1 MNSFDRFWVQPNQV
15 HRKINDKH
23 PYILMGKI
31 RNALNQIHANLLQS
45 HFSSNIVHAKYDTF
59 TLLVLSL
66 HAF

>member
-1 MNSFDRFWVQPNQV
+1 
-15 HRKINDKH
+15 
-23 PYILMGKI
+23 MGKI